1 MHPGTIWYS
10 AACLRCP
17 MATINSV
24 LGPMDT
30 ADLGFTLPHEH
41 LIDSSAG
48 VNATYGELV
57 DRPWALETA
66 VKDLTRAHIEGVDT
80 IVEVSPLDLGREVS
94 LMKEVSERSGVQFI
108 CCTGCWL
115 DIPRSF
121 WGRTPEFIAALWTR
135 EIESGIDGTGIKA
148 GIIKVATSDPISEN
162 EELMLRSAAKTPLR
176 TGVPITTHTP
186 SQSRIGE
193 EQVRILKEEGV
204 DPHQIYIGHINNTP
218 DKEYH
223 RELARLGVWLGWDIN
238 NPFGRPHLPSW
249 EKMTDY
255 LKELLDEGLGSNLM
269 LSHDWNVVITRL
281 ASPGFPSREENPD
294 GYLWLTRKV
303 IPRLKDSDVEQA
315 VIDGMMKGNP
325 RAYFEGTKPGN

>member
-1 MHPGTIWYS
+1 
-10 AACLRCP
+10 
-17 MATINSV
+17 
-24 LGPMDT
+24 
-30 ADLGFTLPHEH
+30 
-41 LIDSSAG
+41 
-48 VNATYGELV
+48 
-57 DRPWALETA
+57 
-66 VKDLTRAHIEGVDT
+66 
-80 IVEVSPLDLGREVS
+80 
-94 LMKEVSERSGVQFI
+94 
-108 CCTGCWL
+108 
-115 DIPRSF
+115 
-121 WGRTPEFIAALWTR
+121 
-135 EIESGIDGTGIKA
+135 
-148 GIIKVATSDPISEN
+148 
-162 EELMLRSAAKTPLR
+162 
-176 TGVPITTHTP
+176 
-186 SQSRIGE
+186 
-193 EQVRILKEEGV
+193 V